1 MTGKNKQRGARR
13 RVSRTK
19 TPTGSRSSKTLGT
32 STSQYGLR
40 LTADPKPIVVNP
52 NKLFTIVQ
60 EVSLG
65 TLTSSAT
72 PGTEVDGVFYHYMGQ
87 LDGYSQLAAV
97 FDQYRFLQVSIAFLP
112 RCMATATTGT
122 VYPTFVGHLITAIDY
137 DDAATTSAGLLRQKE
152 TANITLTTEQQTRT
166 YTPHAALAAYSGTF
180 TSYSNMTRMW
190 IDSASPNVQHYSCKV
205 ALLDCGF
212 ASAVLYDVYARY
224 VVQFRQ
230 VQ

>member
-1 MTGKNKQRGARR
+1 VE
-13 RVSRTK
+13 RVVESPETK
-19 TPTGSRSSKTLGT
+19 LRMEAEAPKRSAPHPLSMVCGSRPIRNRSSLTQT
-32 STSQYGLR
+32 NCLR
-40 LTADPKPIVVNP
+40 
-52 NKLFTIVQ
+52 FQ